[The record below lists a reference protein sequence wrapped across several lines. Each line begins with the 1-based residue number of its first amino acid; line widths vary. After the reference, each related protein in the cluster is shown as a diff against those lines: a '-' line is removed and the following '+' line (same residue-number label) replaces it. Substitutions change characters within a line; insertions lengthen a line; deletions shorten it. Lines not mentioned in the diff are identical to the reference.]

1 MPFTTLIRQG
11 GMATL
16 HSVGTRE
23 RGLINTQWLGLSGS
37 EDEFIPPSVVNDGR
51 PTWGAGW
58 AGLAGWEQGGT
69 CSELAG

>member
-37 EDEFIPPSVVNDGR
+37 EDEFIPPSVVNGGR
-51 PTWGAGW
+51 WWMGRMGWVGARKH
-58 AGLAGWEQGGT
+58 LQ
-69 CSELAG
+69 